1 MTIENSIKQAM
12 ARMIERELEIKD
24 VAVTS
29 WEEDYD
35 TYDYGGCN
43 TCGPNYEIEYRVTIW
58 YVTPP
63 GDYGKVFTYS
73 GKFTD
78 LIKELDA

>member
-1 MTIENSIKQAM
+1 MTIENSIKMAM
-12 ARMIERELEIKD
+12 ARMIERKLGIKD
-24 VAVTS
+24 VVVTS
-29 WEEDYD
+29 WQEDYD
-35 TYDYGGCN
+35 TYAYDGCE
-43 TCGPNYEIEYRVTIW
+43 TCGPEYETEYNVTIR

-73 GKFTD
+73 GKFTS